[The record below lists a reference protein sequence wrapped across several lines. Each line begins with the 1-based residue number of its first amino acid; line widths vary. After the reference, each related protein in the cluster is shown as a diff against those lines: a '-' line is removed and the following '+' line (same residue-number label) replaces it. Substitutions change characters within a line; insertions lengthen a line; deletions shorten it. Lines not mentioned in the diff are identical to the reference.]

1 MINNNI
7 SIQLNKT
14 NLENLKSEGIVVG
27 VFEGEKLEHPD
38 LIVLDKLFDCS
49 LSTLIERNEVKG
61 QAKEFHILH
70 NLKGS
75 ICKMIV
81 LGLGKRK
88 NFTKDS
94 IRNFVAKGA
103 RTARKI
109 SQKEV
114 TILLSTFEEEAETL
128 GVIAAESLVMGLDRF
143 EVFKSKKKS
152 DRDILETVTFL
163 SDLDQ
168 DKLKYGINK
177 GTILGEGNILARDIA
192 NYPGNYMTP
201 TILAQRA
208 KEVAEHVGMDC
219 LIMDEPELIEKGFAG
234 ITAVSQGSDENCK
247 MVKLSYRGNPD
258 SDVIDLGIVGK
269 GLTFDAGG
277 ISIKPAASMHLMKFD
292 MCGGAGVIG
301 SAYIIGKL
309 KPKVNVNIYI
319 PTSENLLGA
328 KAYKPGDVL
337 KMYNGV
343 TVEILN
349 TDAEGRLILAD
360 AICLAVED
368 GVKKIVNTATLT
380 GAVLGALGHVR
391 TGLFCKNDELTDLVK
406 EASDECDE
414 KVWQLPLDDEY
425 KVILGSTCADISNS
439 GTRMAGASTAAIFLH
454 EFCGDVPF
462 CHLDIAG
469 TAWVENLPTQYSFK
483 PYLPKDGASGTVART
498 LGLVAEK
505 LAHK

>member
-1 MINNNI
+1 MIR
-7 SIQLNKT
+7 SIIEIQHSTVNFKELS
-14 NLENLKSEGIVVG
+14 SEGIVIG

-38 LIVLDKLFDCS
+38 LIALDNLFDNGI
-49 LSTLIERNEVKG
+49 STLIERNEIKG
-61 QAKEFHILH
+61 QVKEFHILH
-70 NLKGS
+70 NFKGE
-75 ICKMIV
+75 IRKLIV

-88 NFTKDS
+88 SFSKDS

-103 RTARKI
+103 RTARKT
-109 SQKEV
+109 SQREV
-114 TILLSTFEEEAETL
+114 SVLLSTFDEEAGVL
-128 GVIAAESLVMGLDRF
+128 GVIAAESLIMGLDRF
-143 EVFKSKKKS
+143 ETFKSKKKS
-152 DRDILETVTFL
+152 DKDLLDKVVFL

-168 DKLKYGINK
+168 EKFKSGLDKGR
-177 GTILGEGNILARDIA
+177 ILGEGNILARDIA
-192 NYPGNYMTP
+192 NHPGNYMTP

-208 KEVAEHVGMDC
+208 QEVAEHVGMTC
-219 LIMDEPELIEKGFAG
+219 SIMDEPELIEKGFAG

-247 MVKLSYRGNPD
+247 MIKLTYRGNPD

-309 KPKVNVNIYI
+309 KPKVNVNIYV
-319 PTSENLLGA
+319 PSSENLLGA
-328 KAYKPGDVL
+328 KAFKPGDVL

-360 AICLAVED
+360 AICMAVED

-406 EASDECDE
+406 KASDECDE

-498 LGLVAEK
+498 LALVAES
-505 LAHK
+505 LES